1 MGLCG
6 PPQPVLTNFIPM
18 KATFYCAA
26 LSLALFLSPAL
37 GAHPKVAQ
45 PAADFDYQAQ
55 ADQALLRH
63 GMMGQTPETFTFD
76 DYCKLGFVH
85 LEIGLFDLYMEQDAF
100 VNAKDAERMFG
111 VAQSLVIMQQ
121 RWLDW
126 VDPGGLGYKTERQV
140 CKDLQVYLGK
150 AKLGSAIDAAKI
162 MATPGGDGGMEAP
175 KALDLWTVLEVKTK
189 RLETFRELNTFLQ
202 TSGGLGLERAPK
214 SEKMVLHPG
223 RERYVET
230 IALAGW
236 ARPEARDSMWNSD
249 IFSWTNF
256 YVEDWRF
263 ISMQFSAANPSESTY
278 RQGSDMEERSPT
290 GLKQQICQLA
300 SLGLVDNYFGGKVPP
315 SVAGGL
321 SINLVVDVFKECNT
335 RVDGDLRERRKE
347 ARSMFVPG
355 GQSEGGVLPPNLAD
369 SRWRD
374 THGKDRFI
382 GVLKSAQ
389 AAGKEA
395 QPRKDRKD
403 KVRYF
408 ELLSDDENERAVT
421 AAPVLGAQGQ
431 TRKVVPLDYYGDRL
445 EFARCYSTCF
455 LYWMREKGGG
465 RKPVES
471 HKKFASWLKAM
482 GTTAELDA
490 GGILAADPID
500 IFELIFEEQYQR
512 PLSDADL
519 DPKKSLEGAFLH
531 WLPKGR

>member
-1 MGLCG
+1 
-6 PPQPVLTNFIPM
+6 M
-18 KATFYCAA
+18 KSSIFCMA
-26 LSLALFLSPAL
+26 LSLALFLSPFTE
-37 GAHPKVAQ
+37 AHPKSTQ
-45 PAADFDYQAQ
+45 PASIEFDFQAQ
-55 ADQALLRH
+55 ADRAMMRH
-63 GMMGQTPETFTFD
+63 GVMGTMPEEFSFD

-85 LEIGLFDLYMEQDAF
+85 LEIGLYDLYMEQDSFAEATD
-100 VNAKDAERMFG
+100 AKRMFG
-111 VAQSLVIMQQ
+111 VAQSLVALQQ

-126 VDPGGLGYKTERQV
+126 IDPAGSQYKNERDV
-140 CKDLQVYLGK
+140 CKKLHSYLGK
-150 AKLGSAIDAAKI
+150 AKLGEALAAAKVV
-162 MATPGGDGGMEAP
+162 ATPGGDGMMEGP
-175 KALDLWTVLEVKTK
+175 SALDLWTVLDVDPAQ
-189 RLETFRELNTFLQ
+189 LETFRALNVFLQ
-202 TSGGLGLERAPK
+202 TNGGMGLDREAK
-214 SEKMVLHPG
+214 SEKMVLYPG
-223 RERYVET
+223 RERFVEVT
-230 IALAGW
+230 SLAGW
-236 ARPEARDSMWNSD
+236 ARPEARGSMWNTG
-249 IFSWTNF
+249 IFTWTNF
-256 YVEDWRF
+256 YVNDWRF
-263 ISMQFSAANPSESTY
+263 LSFQFSAANPNENTY
-278 RQGSDMEERSPT
+278 RQGSNMEDRSPT

-300 SLGLVDNYFGGKVPP
+300 ALGLLDNYFGGKVPP

-389 AAGKEA
+389 SAGKEA
-395 QPRKDRKD
+395 QPRRERKD

-408 ELLSDDENERAVT
+408 ELLSDDESERAVT
-421 AAPVLGAQGQ
+421 MAPVLGAEGRN
-431 TRKVVPLDYYGDRL
+431 RKVVPLDYYGDRL

-465 RKPVES
+465 KKAKDS
-471 HKKFASWLKAM
+471 HQKFAAWLTAM

-490 GGILAADPID
+490 GGILAADPINVFEK
-500 IFELIFEEQYQR
+500 IFQEQYGR

>member
-1 MGLCG
+1 
-6 PPQPVLTNFIPM
+6 M
-18 KATFYCAA
+18 KSTIFCMA
-26 LSLALFLSPAL
+26 LSLALFFSPGTEA
-37 GAHPKVAQ
+37 K
-45 PAADFDYQAQ
+45 PATAEFDFQAQ
-55 ADQALLRH
+55 ADRALMRH
-63 GMMGQTPETFTFD
+63 GMKGSNPDTFSFD

-85 LEIGLFDLYMEQDAF
+85 LEIGLFDLYMEQDSF
-100 VNAKDAERMFG
+100 TEAKDAKRMFG
-111 VAQSLVIMQQ
+111 VAQSLVAMQQ

-126 VDPGGLGYKTERQV
+126 IDPGGVNFKDERLV
-140 CKDLQVYLGK
+140 CKALHSYLGK
-150 AKLGSAIDAAKI
+150 AKLGTALAAAKVV
-162 MATPGGDGGMEAP
+162 ATPGSDAMMEGP
-175 KALDLWTVLEVKTK
+175 SALDLWTVLDVKPAQ
-189 RLETFRELNTFLQ
+189 LEKFRALCVFLQ
-202 TSGGLGLERAPK
+202 TDGGMGLGREAK
-214 SEKMVLHPG
+214 SEKMVFYP
-223 RERYVET
+223 ERDRFVEIT
-230 IALAGW
+230 SLAGW
-236 ARPEARDSMWNSD
+236 ARPEARSSMWNTG
-249 IFSWTNF
+249 IFTWTNF
-256 YVEDWRF
+256 YVNDWRF
-263 ISMQFSAANPSESTY
+263 LAMQYSTANPTENTY
-278 RQGSDMEERSPT
+278 HEGADMESRGAS

-300 SLGLVDNYFGGKVPP
+300 ALGLVDNYFGGKVPP

-382 GVLKSAQ
+382 GVLKAAQ

-395 QPRKDRKD
+395 QPRRDRKD

-408 ELLSDDENERAVT
+408 ELLSDDESERAVT
-421 AAPVLGAQGQ
+421 MAPVLGSHGRNR
-431 TRKVVPLDYYGDRL
+431 TVVPLDYYGDRL

-465 RKPVES
+465 KKAKES
-471 HKKFASWLKAM
+471 HLKFAGWLKAM

-490 GGILAADPID
+490 GGILAADPIN
-500 IFELIFEEQYQR
+500 IFEEIFESSYGR
-512 PLSDADL
+512 ALSDADL